1 MKFLKKLI
9 YAMYIIYQFF
19 SYFLLKRRYV
29 KYEAAYLVRLNRLC
43 INEQKFPTPSSWREK
58 KSWFYKKCPRFCSY
72 KESKEAKGEEKTK
85 WDQRNYEVAVDFK
98 KLNDRDISEMPLG
111 FQIRVG

>member
-1 MKFLKKLI
+1 MIEILEEAYLFYVHNI
-9 YAMYIIYQFF
+9 
-19 SYFLLKRRYV
+19 SYFFLLFVKCRYV

-43 INEQKFPTPSSWREK
+43 INEQKFPTPSSWRKK

-85 WDQRNYEVAVDFK
+85 WGQRNYEVAVDFK
-98 KLNDRDISEMPLG
+98 KINDRDICLLLAMV
-111 FQIRVG
+111 FWTF